1 MSYANTLEATP
12 GRPLRAARL
21 RLSGF
26 FWRHRWA
33 KGLLLLAPPL
43 LAFGLVYLASLAAL
57 FISSFWTV
65 NSFTTEIEHIWNVAN
80 FRTIWESGAYR
91 SIALRTIGIAAAVTL
106 TDAVLA
112 FPLAYFMARIASGR
126 MRAFLFVAVL
136 LPLWSS
142 YLIRVY
148 IWRLILN
155 QDGVLNWSL
164 NGVGLPDQ
172 HLAYSNWAVWI
183 VFSYV
188 WLPFMIL
195 PVFGAL
201 ERLPHSLIEAS
212 RDLGAGGFETFRRIV
227 LPLALPGVIAGSIF
241 TFSLTLGDYVT
252 PLLAGGAGS
261 QFIGN
266 VVYSSV
272 GISNNVPFAAAF
284 ATIPLVVMAIYLL
297 IARRLGAFEAM

>member
-1 MSYANTLEATP
+1 
-12 GRPLRAARL
+12 LRAARL

-43 LAFGLVYLASLAAL
+43 LAFGLVYLASLIAL

-65 NSFTTEIEHIWNVAN
+65 NSFTTDIEHIWNLDN
-80 FRTIWESGAYR
+80 FRTLIDSSAYR
-91 SIALRTIGIAAAVTL
+91 TIALRTIGIAAAVTL
-106 TDAVLA
+106 ADAVLA
-112 FPLAYFMARIASGR
+112 FPFAYFMARVASSR
-126 MRAFLFVAVL
+126 SRAFLFVAVL

-142 YLIRVY
+142 YLVRVY

-155 QDGVLNWSL
+155 QDGVLNWTL
-164 NGVGLPDQ
+164 NKLGLPDQ
-172 HLAYSNWAVWI
+172 HLAYTNFAVWLI
-183 VFSYV
+183 FSYV

-195 PVFGAL
+195 PVYGAL
-201 ERLPHSLIEAS
+201 ERIPHSFIEAS
-212 RDLGAGGFETFRRIV
+212 RDLGAGGFATFRRVV
-227 LPLALPGVIAGSIF
+227 LPLALPGVVAGSIF

-252 PLLAGGAGS
+252 PLLAGGSSS

-284 ATIPLVVMAIYLL
+284 ATVPLLVMAIYLV